1 MFKSVF
7 LLISAIA
14 VSSARWRKF
23 AQTGKGASWM
33 MFLSTFFTESSPST
47 FLSSSNEMRFFPI
60 VTYFFAQLYS
70 RSTTLRPVKEIQKS
84 AGSFK
89 RKAALRHGKLPSDLC
104 VFYQIFTAPRS

>member
-1 MFKSVF
+1 
-7 LLISAIA
+7 
-14 VSSARWRKF
+14 
-23 AQTGKGASWM
+23 M

-84 AGSFK
+84 VGSFK
-89 RKAALRHGKLPSDLC
+89 TKAALRHGKLPSDLC
-104 VFYQIFTAPRS
+104 VFYGEGSFQRKLIWIQPYKTPDPDA

>member
-14 VSSARWRKF
+14 VSSVRRRKF

-33 MFLSTFFTESSPST
+33 MFLSTFFTECSPST

-60 VTYFFAQLYS
+60 RDVLFAQL
-70 RSTTLRPVKEIQKS
+70 V
-84 AGSFK
+84 AG
-89 RKAALRHGKLPSDLC
+89 
-104 VFYQIFTAPRS
+104 